1 MQDKIFVMN
10 LQKNKKKLYKFKKC
24 VIGVDNITILSK
36 VELQSPAF
44 LLRGKEM
51 QKHFLQD
58 LIEPVVTKAGY
69 ELVRVM
75 SIGQVNQTLQ
85 VMIDTLDGS
94 DITVDDCAKVSR
106 LLSDVLDEK
115 DPIAEKYSLEV
126 SSPGLDRPLT
136 KLEHFKRYVGY
147 EIKLETE
154 DKVDNR
160 KRFKGKITEVVNNNV
175 VLTMEDAQ
183 YTIPFD
189 LIAKAKLVV
198 TDELWEEYQSAHEAV
213 EI

>member
-1 MQDKIFVMN
+1 
-10 LQKNKKKLYKFKKC
+10 
-24 VIGVDNITILSK
+24 
-36 VELQSPAF
+36 
-44 LLRGKEM
+44 M
-51 QKHFLQD
+51 QKHYLQD
-58 LIEPVVTKAGY
+58 LIEPVVTDAGY

-85 VMIDTLDGS
+85 VMIDNLDGS
-94 DITVDDCAKVSR
+94 DITVDDCAKVSH
-106 LLSDVLDEK
+106 LISEMLDEK
-115 DPIAEKYSLEV
+115 DPIADKYSLEV

-136 KLEHFKRYVGY
+136 KLKHFQRYVGY

-160 KRFKGKITEVVNNNV
+160 KRFKGKIIEVDNDNV
-175 VLTMEDAQ
+175 ILSADEVK
-183 YTIPFD
+183 YTIPFG

-198 TDELWEEYQSAHEAV
+198 TDELWEEYQAAHEAV